1 MRINHY
7 NLKQKIGWNVEVAIR
22 YYYRTIV
29 QETAFFLIF
38 EPLKQPL
45 YHVFYVI
52 QVSYSNRVED
62 YLPLPIPLEKAT
74 NEEEFQKYEAR
85 KQEAD
90 AKGVKYVILVLLI
103 TFLRLFNSVTLL
115 FLNLI
120 WSFPK

>member
-1 MRINHY
+1 M
-7 NLKQKIGWNVEVAIR
+7 
-22 YYYRTIV
+22 
-29 QETAFFLIF
+29 
-38 EPLKQPL
+38 
-45 YHVFYVI
+45 
-52 QVSYSNRVED
+52 SYSNRVED

-115 FLNLI
+115 FLNMI
-120 WSFPK
+120 WLFLK

>member
-1 MRINHY
+1 M
-7 NLKQKIGWNVEVAIR
+7 
-22 YYYRTIV
+22 
-29 QETAFFLIF
+29 
-38 EPLKQPL
+38 
-45 YHVFYVI
+45 
-52 QVSYSNRVED
+52 SYSNRVED

-103 TFLRLFNSVTLL
+103 TFLRLFTDNSITLL

>member
-1 MRINHY
+1 M
-7 NLKQKIGWNVEVAIR
+7 
-22 YYYRTIV
+22 
-29 QETAFFLIF
+29 
-38 EPLKQPL
+38 
-45 YHVFYVI
+45 
-52 QVSYSNRVED
+52 SYKNRVED

-120 WSFPK
+120 WLFSK